1 MTNQGVVLAQLSF
14 WTVHLHRR
22 GGRVASQLGLT
33 PQDIWFTGDLASS
46 TGARFG
52 RSPSRIVGCALV
64 SCVVGVERGVERRGG
79 RAKRA
84 STTPRMVIPGT
95 PPWGGGKL

>member
-1 MTNQGVVLAQLSF
+1 M
-14 WTVHLHRR
+14 
-22 GGRVASQLGLT
+22 ASQLGLT

-64 SCVVGVERGVERRGG
+64 SCVVGVERGVERGAPRGAREKG
-79 RAKRA
+79 FDYAPYGD
-84 STTPRMVIPGT
+84 PRH
-95 PPWGGGKL
+95 PPLGGGQIIRDFLIRLSRLTL